1 MSAVSILEHWGFFT
15 LGMLNLHKCEPYKQR
30 DAGMGLPLCGG
41 SPAYVYAGPV
51 QQTAQKIEKLEANDK
66 PKFVF
71 G

>member
-1 MSAVSILEHWGFFT
+1 M
-15 LGMLNLHKCEPYKQR
+15 HKCEPYKQR

-51 QQTAQKIEKLEANDK
+51 QQTAQEIEKLEANDK